1 VPDAYLVDSG
11 VFIRW
16 FVPQDGY
23 QHALEVQAALLG
35 DALRLETVDL
45 ARFEV
50 ADVLRRKGLLAGILD
65 RSRYT
70 TAVRVVDDLG
80 VTIHSTDVDAVVR
93 AADLAARRAIRFY
106 DAVFVDRALEQQL
119 PLLTADAK
127 LCRAV
132 DGLLSTELLRGV
144 AGT

>member
-1 VPDAYLVDSG
+1 MPDAYVVDSG
-11 VFIRW
+11 VFVRW
-16 FVPQDGY
+16 FVPQVGY
-23 QHALEVQAALLG
+23 QHALEVQEALLR
-35 DALRLETVDL
+35 DAVRLETVDL

-50 ADVLRRKGLLAGILD
+50 ADVLRRKGLLRGVLD
-65 RSRYT
+65 RDQYT
-70 TAVRVVDDLG
+70 TAVRVIDDLG
-80 VTIHSTDVDAVVR
+80 VTVYPTDVDAVVR

-106 DAVFVDRALEQQL
+106 DAVFVDLALEQQL

-144 AGT
+144 AGA